1 MPLAAIF
8 CYRNVGVYDTI
19 RGMKVM
25 LDAVCY
31 DLNPFRKGSSAN
43 FHRAI
48 SQNCPTIRLESVVF
62 CPVGIHIGTKS
73 CDNSHRKA

>member
-19 RGMKVM
+19 RGVKVM

-31 DLNPFRKGSSAN
+31 DLNPFRKGSTAN
-43 FHRAI
+43 KM
-48 SQNCPTIRLESVVF
+48 T
-62 CPVGIHIGTKS
+62 
-73 CDNSHRKA
+73 